1 MRSGGVLQK
10 GKKLRERVWTR
21 ELLLQ
26 LEAVI
31 SWFDSWNDFRLLG
44 CMGCPPVDS
53 LIQKEPRSLLVSL
66 NQFNRALV
74 MENKKFFLFLKP
86 VELEFV
92 MICILI
98 PMEHKEGN
106 PQVLMEIIFR
116 ICISGLVRKV
126 WQNSPEDKLLLACLV
141 KIRRMVLSSRS
152 YDTNCK
158 KVLSVFWVI
167 ECYLLK

>member
-1 MRSGGVLQK
+1 
-10 GKKLRERVWTR
+10 
-21 ELLLQ
+21 
-26 LEAVI
+26 
-31 SWFDSWNDFRLLG
+31 
-44 CMGCPPVDS
+44 MGCPPVDS

-126 WQNSPEDKLLLACLV
+126 
-141 KIRRMVLSSRS
+141 
-152 YDTNCK
+152 
-158 KVLSVFWVI
+158 
-167 ECYLLK
+167 